1 MNKLFLLLLVTL
13 LSSTILRAQHE
24 HHQMEKT
31 DTAKPKEKA
40 KPADHSMQ
48 DMHDMDSKHDKG
60 MKMDVPMSH
69 AFSLNLPMNRNG
81 SGTGWLPDGS
91 PMYGVMIHSKKWMY
105 MIHGSLFVRYNK
117 QDIGDKG
124 VRGGEK
130 WDAPNWLMAM
140 GQRKVGQRGLF
151 RFSVMMSLD
160 DAIAGGSGYPLLFQ
174 SGESYKGKPL
184 VDRQHPH
191 DLFSELSIGYTHAI
205 SKKVDVFGY
214 FGYPGEPA
222 LGSVA
227 FMHRPSAL
235 PNPDAPLSHH
245 WNDGT
250 HITFGVA
257 TVGVRL
263 DKFKIEG
270 SSFTGREPDEDR
282 NNFDKA
288 RFDSWSGRLSYNPDK
303 QWAFQVSHGY
313 IKSPEAL
320 HDDEDVHRTTASAVY
335 ALPLQHN
342 NSLNVTALWGVNKTA
357 GHDGEHAV
365 LLEGALQVKKLAVYS
380 RYEWV
385 QKSTEEL
392 DLDETTY
399 GHDGI
404 FPVHALT
411 AGANY
416 TLFKLGPVNVA
427 GGGQLSFYKP
437 ARQLES
443 LYGKNPI
450 GGQVYLRFYPNLMRM

>member
-1 MNKLFLLLLVTL
+1 MHKFLLTL
-13 LSSTILRAQHE
+13 LTTVFVVTATNAQHE
-24 HHQMEKT
+24 HHSVDKT
-31 DTAKPKEKA
+31 KRKA
-40 KPADHSMQ
+40 AQKNGHEGNKMPMPEDQ
-48 DMHDMDSKHDKG
+48 ETPDSS
-60 MKMDVPMSH
+60 MKMGVPMSH

-81 SGTGWLPDGS
+81 SGTGWLPDAS
-91 PMYGVMIHSKKWMY
+91 PMYGVMLHSKKWMY
-105 MIHGSLFVRYNK
+105 MIHGSIFLRYNK
-117 QDIGDKG
+117 QDIGNKG

-140 GQRKVGQRGLF
+140 GQRKVGERGLF
-151 RFSVMMSLD
+151 RFSAMVSLD
-160 DAIAGGSGYPLLFQ
+160 APIAGGSGYPLLFQ
-174 SGESYKGKPL
+174 SGESWKGQPL

-191 DLFSELSIGYTHAI
+191 DLFSELSIGYTYAI

-214 FGYPGEPA
+214 FGYPGEPT

-257 TVGVRL
+257 TLGIRL
-263 DKFKIEG
+263 DKFKLEG

-282 NNFDKA
+282 YNFDKA
-288 RFDSWSGRLSYNPDK
+288 RFDSWSGRLSYNPTAN
-303 QWAFQVSHGY
+303 WAFQVGHGY

-320 HDDEDVHRTTASAVY
+320 HGEEDVHRTTTSAVY
-335 ALPLQHN
+335 SLPMKHEG
-342 NSLNVTALWGVNKTA
+342 SLNVTALWGLNKTA

-365 LLEGALQVKKLAVYS
+365 LLEGALQLRKLAIYS

-392 DLDETTY
+392 DLDETIY
-399 GHDGI
+399 GHDAI

-411 AGANY
+411 AGLNY
-416 TLFKLGPVNVA
+416 TMLKVGPVRLA
-427 GGGQLSFYKP
+427 TGGHLSFYHADKK
-437 ARQLES
+437 LDG

-450 GGQVYLRFYPNLMRM
+450 GGQLYIRIYPNLMRM

>member
-1 MNKLFLLLLVTL
+1 MHKLLPALLIAAFSVTA
-13 LSSTILRAQHE
+13 TYAQHE
-24 HHQMEKT
+24 HHQT
-31 DTAKPKEKA
+31 DTV
-40 KPADHSMQ
+40 KPAPKAGHTEHNMA
-48 DMHDMDSKHDKG
+48 DMHKGHDSSMNMG
-60 MKMDVPMSH
+60 VPMSH

-81 SGTGWLPDGS
+81 SGTGWLPDAS
-91 PMYGVMIHSKKWMY
+91 PMYGVMLHSKKWMY
-105 MIHGSLFVRYNK
+105 MIHGSVFLRYNK
-117 QDIGDKG
+117 QDLGDKG

-140 GQRKVGQRGLF
+140 GQRRVGQRGLF
-151 RFSVMMSLD
+151 RFSAMFSLD
-160 DAIAGGSGYPLLFQ
+160 AAIAGGSGYPLLFQ
-174 SGESYKGKPL
+174 SGESWKGQPL

-205 SKKVDVFGY
+205 SKKVDVFAY
-214 FGYPGEPA
+214 IGYPGEPA

-257 TVGVRL
+257 TLGVRL
-263 DKFKIEG
+263 DKFKLEA

-282 NNFDKA
+282 YNFDKA
-288 RFDSWSGRLSYNPDK
+288 RFDSWSGRVSYNPTAN
-303 QWAFQVSHGY
+303 WAFQVSHGY

-320 HDDEDVHRTTASAVY
+320 HDDENVNRTTASAVY
-335 ALPLQHN
+335 SLPMKEDR
-342 NSLNVTALWGVNKTA
+342 SLNVTALWGLNKTS

-365 LLEGALQVKKLAVYS
+365 LLEGALQLKKLAIYS
-380 RYEWV
+380 RYEYV

-392 DLDETTY
+392 DLDEAVY
-399 GHDGI
+399 GHDVI

-411 AGANY
+411 AGMNY
-416 TLFKLGPVNVA
+416 TVLKAGPVRMA
-427 GGGQLSFYKP
+427 LGGHLSFYRADTKLD
-437 ARQLES
+437 R
-443 LYGKNPI
+443 LYGKDPI
-450 GGQVYLRFYPNLMRM
+450 GGQVYLRLYPNLMRM

>member
-1 MNKLFLLLLVTL
+1 MNKTFLSLVVLFLAAN
-13 LSSTILRAQHE
+13 SASAQHE
-24 HHQMEKT
+24 HPVK
-31 DTAKPKEKA
+31 DPVKA
-40 KPADHSMQ
+40 QPADTVPHK
-48 DMHDMDSKHDKG
+48 MHHEGMGPMDHTVQHNTE
-60 MKMDVPMSH
+60 VPMSH
-69 AFSLNLPMNRNG
+69 AFSLHLPMNRNG
-81 SGTGWLPDGS
+81 SGTGWLPDAS
-91 PMYGVMIHSKKWMY
+91 PMYGVMLHSKKWMY
-105 MIHGSLFVRYNK
+105 MLHGSVFIRYNK
-117 QDIGDKG
+117 QDLFDKG
-124 VRGGEK
+124 ARGAAK

-140 GQRKVGQRGLF
+140 GQRKVGEKGLF

-160 DAIAGGSGYPLLFQ
+160 APIAGGSGYPLLFQ
-174 SGESYKGKPL
+174 SGESWKGQPL

-191 DLFSELSIGYTHAI
+191 DLFSELSVGYTHAI
-205 SKKVDVFGY
+205 SKKVDIFGY

-257 TVGVRL
+257 TLGIRL

-282 NNFDKA
+282 YNFDKA
-288 RFDSWSGRLSYNPDK
+288 RFDSWSGRLSYNPTAN
-303 QWAFQVSHGY
+303 WAFQVSHGY

-320 HDDEDVHRTTASAVY
+320 HAAEDVHRTTASAVY
-335 ALPLQHN
+335 SLPMKDDR
-342 NSLNVTALWGVNKTA
+342 SLNVTALWGVNKTA

-365 LLEGALQVKKLAVYS
+365 LLEGALQLKRFAIYS

-392 DLDETTY
+392 NLDETTY

-411 AGANY
+411 AGLNY
-416 TLFKLGPVNVA
+416 KLLQLGPVNVA
-427 GGGQLSFYKP
+427 AGGHLSVYRPAAGLRNLYGNLPVGGQL
-437 ARQLES
+437 
-443 LYGKNPI
+443 
-450 GGQVYLRFYPNLMRM
+450 YLRFYPKLMRM